1 MSDQVLREYLVS
13 LGFKVDAVAR
23 SKFSN
28 GLTQMDKTAGALGK
42 TILGVTA
49 AATTMTTIFSR
60 EMEKLYYATRRIK
73 SSATNIQALEFGGGQ
88 IGVGAERMR
97 GALESMARALRANPG
112 LQGLLNSLGVKVEG
126 RDRSDVLT
134 DFVTQLKKM
143 PSYVAEQYAGLFGI
157 DADTLFML
165 QDGLDKLKEARDLR
179 KQMATDIGFDADKA
193 AEAGVKFANSMKE
206 VWERVGLIGSRIS
219 TEMLPPMQKFAD
231 FLNRNLDSMGKWL
244 GKHKTLGDAVLS
256 PFKEESSRREGAPKN
271 LFDWIF
277 THRVDPKK
285 PGEPKGFLG
294 SGADAA
300 PGAPAADQKKDP
312 KQILG
317 QLEKQYAIPAGM
329 LGRMWKKE
337 SGEGKYMLSPKG
349 AKGHLQFMDPT
360 AAQYGVADPMDFEQS
375 AGGAARYMSDLMKK
389 YKGDATL
396 AAAAYNW
403 GPGNLDRHGLG
414 RAPAETLDYV
424 NTVAPKVEQ
433 TNNYYINGAGDT
445 KAVADRVAAQQ
456 RETNIDLVRNF
467 TPRVQ

>member
-165 QDGLDKLKEARDLR
+165 QDGLDKLKEARDL
-179 KQMATDIGFDADKA
+179 
-193 AEAGVKFANSMKE
+193 V
-206 VWERVGLIGSRIS
+206 
-219 TEMLPPMQKFAD
+219 
-231 FLNRNLDSMGKWL
+231 
-244 GKHKTLGDAVLS
+244 
-256 PFKEESSRREGAPKN
+256 
-271 LFDWIF
+271 
-277 THRVDPKK
+277 
-285 PGEPKGFLG
+285 
-294 SGADAA
+294 
-300 PGAPAADQKKDP
+300 
-312 KQILG
+312 
-317 QLEKQYAIPAGM
+317 
-329 LGRMWKKE
+329 
-337 SGEGKYMLSPKG
+337 
-349 AKGHLQFMDPT
+349 
-360 AAQYGVADPMDFEQS
+360 
-375 AGGAARYMSDLMKK
+375 
-389 YKGDATL
+389 
-396 AAAAYNW
+396 
-403 GPGNLDRHGLG
+403 
-414 RAPAETLDYV
+414 
-424 NTVAPKVEQ
+424 
-433 TNNYYINGAGDT
+433 
-445 KAVADRVAAQQ
+445 
-456 RETNIDLVRNF
+456 
-467 TPRVQ
+467 